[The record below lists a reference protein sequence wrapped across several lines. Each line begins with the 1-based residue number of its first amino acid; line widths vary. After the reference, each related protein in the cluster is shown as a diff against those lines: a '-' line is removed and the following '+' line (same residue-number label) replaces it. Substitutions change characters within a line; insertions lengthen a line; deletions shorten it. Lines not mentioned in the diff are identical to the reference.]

1 MENSINEHEVQ
12 QSIRSPPRRRRSTFF
27 ERRDSLGPQLLSGR
41 TEENVTKTDADINE
55 NHKQELQSYYEQLL
69 SEKEQWKKEVNN
81 RKNRYHDLRLQ
92 YQLAVKASSK
102 AKICYSALT
111 NEDIEFLKGKVNIT
125 KLVDSQTKLHKSVRE
140 SHALFKRAAEL
151 DNVILSHC
159 ENRIKQI
166 NEYILDNSSIEPKT

>member
-1 MENSINEHEVQ
+1 MEISVNDNEIQ

-27 ERRDSLGPQLLSGR
+27 ERRDSLGPQLLSGKLELSVAKKD
-41 TEENVTKTDADINE
+41 TDINE
-55 NHKQELQSYYEQLL
+55 KHNQELQSYYEKLL

-81 RKNRYHDLRLQ
+81 RKNKYHDLRLQ
-92 YQLAVKASSK
+92 YQLAVKSTSK

-125 KLVDSQTKLHKSVRE
+125 KLIDSQTKLHKSVRE

-159 ENRIKQI
+159 EDKIKQI
-166 NEYILDNSSIEPKT
+166 NEYILDNSSIEPNT

>member
-1 MENSINEHEVQ
+1 MENSINENEIQ

-27 ERRDSLGPQLLSGR
+27 ERRDSLGPQFLSGR
-41 TEENVTKTDADINE
+41 LEQSVAKKDTDINE
-55 NHKQELQSYYEQLL
+55 KHNQELQ
-69 SEKEQWKKEVNN
+69 
-81 RKNRYHDLRLQ
+81 RQ
-92 YQLAVKASSK
+92 YQLAVKSSSK

-125 KLVDSQTKLHKSVRE
+125 KLIDSQRKLHKSVRE

-159 ENRIKQI
+159 EDKIKQI